1 MASPLYADT
10 RNKILT
16 AAAELL
22 KEKSFFEMT
31 LADVAAKAGV
41 SKGTLYYYYNN
52 KNDILFD
59 TADRYLD
66 SLSDDLLS
74 WVDNAEKD
82 TSMPRLVRYV
92 LSCGV
97 FNESGN
103 LRIYL
108 ISEAVSADG
117 GIRDKLLQKYGYF
130 KSILAQRI
138 AARRPGAD
146 GDYLAWLLLTVMD
159 GLIIQNQLRGDMD
172 VAGFIERTASLF
184 EKDAQKNLY

>member
-1 MASPLYADT
+1 MASPRYADT
-10 RNKILT
+10 RDTILN
-16 AAAELL
+16 AAAEIL

-31 LADVAAKAGV
+31 LADVAKKAGV

-66 SLSDDLLS
+66 SLSSDLLA

-82 TSMPRLVRYV
+82 TSLPRLVRYV
-92 LSCGV
+92 LSRGV

-117 GIRDKLLQKYGYF
+117 GIRDRLLSKYAYF
-130 KSILAQRI
+130 KTILAQRI
-138 AARRPGAD
+138 ADRRPGAD
-146 GDYLAWLLLTVMD
+146 GDYIAWLLLTVMD
-159 GLIIQNQLRGDMD
+159 GLIVQNQLRGTMD
-172 VAGFIERTASLF
+172 VAGFIENTAQFF
-184 EKDAQKNLY
+184 EKK

>member
-10 RNKILT
+10 RDKILT
-16 AAAELL
+16 AAAKILR
-22 KEKSFFEMT
+22 EKSFFEMT

-59 TADRYLD
+59 TADRYLEG
-66 SLSDDLLS
+66 LSRDLLS

-92 LSCGV
+92 LSRGV
-97 FNESGN
+97 FSETGN

-108 ISEAVSADG
+108 ISEAVSVDG
-117 GIRDKLLQKYGYF
+117 GIREKLLSKYRYF
-130 KSILAQRI
+130 KTILAGRI
-138 AARRPGAD
+138 AERCPGAD
-146 GDYLAWLLLTVMD
+146 GEYLAWLLLTVMD
-159 GLIIQNQLRGDMD
+159 GLIVQNQLRSDMD
-172 VAGFIERTASLF
+172 AAGFIEKTAALF
-184 EKDAQKNLY
+184 DGDKNPF